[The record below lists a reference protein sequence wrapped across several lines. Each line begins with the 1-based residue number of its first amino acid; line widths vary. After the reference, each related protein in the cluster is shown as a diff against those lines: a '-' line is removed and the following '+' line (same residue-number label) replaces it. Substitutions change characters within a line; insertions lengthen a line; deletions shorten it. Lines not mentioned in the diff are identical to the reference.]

1 MICFRETEVTDAKK
15 ILGWRISD
23 RVSKYM
29 KTNIKND
36 LDLQIK
42 WLRHSFIRPNY
53 YHWIIQHQGNDIGL
67 LYFSDWEPE
76 NTTTSWGFYIGEE
89 KALGLGG
96 LVAPY
101 FHNFAFEVLRVQ
113 RVLAECFYNNT
124 AMIDLHLK
132 AGYKF
137 DLNRNHLIK
146 KNGNEVLVICMSLEK
161 SAFQKSIFA
170 QFKQDLPIKKW
181 KKRLYEI

>member
-1 MICFRETEVTDAKK
+1 MICFRETKVTDAKK

-23 RVSKYM
+23 RVTKYM
-29 KTNIKND
+29 KTDIKND

-42 WLRHSFIRPNY
+42 WLRHSFTKPNY
-53 YHWIIQHQGNDIGL
+53 YHWIIQHHGNDIGL

-76 NTTTSWGFYIGEE
+76 NATTSWGFYIGEE

-101 FHNFAFEVLRVQ
+101 FHNFAFEVLKVQ

-124 AMIDLHLK
+124 VMIDLHLK
-132 AGYKF
+132 EGYKF

-170 QFKQDLPIKKW
+170 KFKQDLPIKKW
-181 KKRLYEI
+181 KIRSHEK